1 MNTASFLAHHGLTE
15 NPFNAEEARHD
26 PVFARLSESST
37 THPDFHKILG
47 RIDSPSTSIVF
58 GEKGSGKTA
67 IRLLI
72 GKKVAE
78 HNAAYPDSR
87 TLLIPYDDLN
97 PMLDRLQRHHAP
109 GGSAQD
115 VLQRVRL
122 SDHQDA
128 ILSLATTRLVDA
140 LLGEAAEGGEP
151 MPLPDALAKRIKKM
165 PRRVRADLLLL
176 AALYDQPPSGALAP
190 RWRSLAK
197 ALRLGTAHGMGTLK
211 FTGIALTAI
220 ALGTLVAHF
229 LVDQQ
234 SRWALHLMLALTVA
248 GALAAWGAWAWQHVR
263 LWRIGRRV
271 RREMPAIERSV
282 PELRAMLGGIRTRDR
297 EHAALPGLAA
307 SKDAASL
314 ANSEVRYQL
323 TRRLLDV
330 LGAFGYRGVIVL
342 VDRVDE
348 PTLISG
354 HPDRMRPVVW
364 PILDNK
370 FLQQD
375 HVGVILLLP
384 IELRYLVQRESS
396 EFYQHARL
404 DKQSMIDRLS
414 WSGATLYDLCTARL
428 RACRSTSAG
437 GESPL
442 GLTDLFEPEVTREML
457 IDALDQMHQPRDAFK
472 FLYAVIQEHCRTVP
486 EDQPQWRIPRLTLEG
501 VRRGQSQRVQEL
513 FRGLAPA

>member
-1 MNTASFLAHHGLTE
+1 MNIESFLAHHGLTE

-26 PVFARLSESST
+26 PVFARLSESTT
-37 THPDFHKILG
+37 THPDFGKILG
-47 RIDSPSTSIVF
+47 RIDAPSTSIVF

-78 HNAAYPDSR
+78 HNAAYPESR

-97 PMLDRLQRHHAP
+97 PMLDRLQQRHAP
-109 GGSAQD
+109 GSGSTSD
-115 VLQRVRL
+115 VLQKVRL
-122 SDHQDA
+122 ADHQDA
-128 ILSLATTRLVDA
+128 ILSQATTQLVDA
-140 LLGEAAEGGEP
+140 MLEQDADAV
-151 MPLPDALAKRIKKM
+151 PLPGDWRKRVKKM
-165 PRRVRADLLLL
+165 PRRVRIDMAML
-176 AALYDQPPSGALAP
+176 AALYDQPPSGALVP
-190 RWRSLAK
+190 RWRSLAR
-197 ALRLGTAHGMGTLK
+197 ALRLGVARGLG
-211 FTGIALTAI
+211 ALRLLAI
-220 ALGTLVAHF
+220 ALSIVTAIGLIAYLFIDTQPRWPVQVLVAL
-229 LVDQQ
+229 LV
-234 SRWALHLMLALTVA
+234 AAT
-248 GALAAWGAWAWQHVR
+248 LAAWGVFGWQHLSLR
-263 LWRIGRRV
+263 LRSRRIRK
-271 RREMPAIERSV
+271 EMPAIDRTV
-282 PELRAMLGGIRTRDR
+282 GELAAMLGGIRAR
-297 EHAALPGLAA
+297 ERQHMTLPGVLPGAAKDTHAAAH
-307 SKDAASL
+307 SDA
-314 ANSEVRYQL
+314 RYQL

-330 LGAFGYRGVIVL
+330 LAAFGYRGIIVL

-364 PILDNK
+364 PLFDNK
-370 FLQQD
+370 LLQQD
-375 HVGVILLLP
+375 RVGVILLLP

-428 RACRSTSAG
+428 RVCRAAG
-437 GESPL
+437 SEPML
-442 GLTDLFEPEVTREML
+442 LTGLFEEDVTREML

-486 EDQPQWRIPRLTLEG
+486 EDQPQWRIPRLTLESI
-501 VRRGQSQRVQEL
+501 RRGQAQRVQEL

>member
-1 MNTASFLAHHGLTE
+1 MNIESFLAHHGLTE

-26 PVFARLSESST
+26 PVFARLSESTT
-37 THPDFHKILG
+37 THPDFGKILG
-47 RIDSPSTSIVF
+47 RIDAPSTSIVF

-78 HNAAYPDSR
+78 HNAAYPESR

-97 PMLDRLQRHHAP
+97 PMLDRLQQRHG
-109 GGSAQD
+109 GGSGTASD
-115 VLQRVRL
+115 VLQKVRL
-122 SDHQDA
+122 ADHQDA

-140 LLGEAAEGGEP
+140 VLEQAAPGDEP
-151 MPLPDALAKRIKKM
+151 LPLPDGWAKRIRKL
-165 PRRVRADLLLL
+165 PRRVRVDLVLL
-176 AALYDQPPSGALAP
+176 AALYDQPPSGAIVP
-190 RWRSLAK
+190 RWRALAR
-197 ALRLGTAHGMGTLK
+197 RLKLGLACGLGAMRLLA
-211 FTGIALTAI
+211 IALTIVTVI
-220 ALGTLVAHF
+220 ALLVAMF
-229 LVDQQ
+229 LDTQP
-234 SRWALHLMLALTVA
+234 RWPVQVLAALLVA
-248 GALAAWGAWAWQHVR
+248 GSLVAWGVYGWQHLTLGLR
-263 LWRIGRRV
+263 SRRI
-271 RREMPAIERSV
+271 RREMPAVDRRTG
-282 PELRAMLGGIRTRDR
+282 ELAAMLGGIRGRDR
-297 EHAALPGLAA
+297 DHMTMPGVAA
-307 SKDAASL
+307 KDAGAAAHSD
-314 ANSEVRYQL
+314 ARYQL

-330 LGAFGYRGVIVL
+330 LSAFGYRGIIVL

-364 PILDNK
+364 PLLDNK
-370 FLQQD
+370 LLQQD
-375 HVGVILLLP
+375 RVGVILLLP

-428 RACRSTSAG
+428 RVCRAAG
-437 GESPL
+437 SEPL
-442 GLTDLFEPEVTREML
+442 YLTDLFEQDVTREML

-486 EDQPQWRIPRLTLEG
+486 EDQPQWRIPRLTLES
-501 VRRGQSQRVQEL
+501 VRRGQAQRVQEL